1 MIYSV
6 GFLVFFF
13 DLENFTDRIM
23 VVLTTMLVI
32 AMTMASIQGVSIR
45 MGERFILLDI
55 TRLFNFR
62 IGEEYNLFVNRP

>member
-45 MGERFILLDI
+45 IGKVLIILGI
-55 TRLFNFR
+55 TRIFNF
-62 IGEEYNLFVNRP
+62 FV